1 MGSMSRARRV
11 SGYAVSGVLLGLLA
25 LSPAMPVSAL
35 DQANNTIRVTENQT
49 VEKEF
54 GPLAMSNPAPGVPD
68 PAPKLN
74 TPDACKQAAYC
85 DVIPL
90 EIVLP
95 PTLKKS
101 DEFFVTVSLDWKTD
115 KLPGVKVGEAEYA
128 KPTDVND
135 LDLYVWDDPVNE
147 EGLPTQQSST
157 GALPEKARLF
167 RPAKGKYSI
176 VVFNYLGPNTGYKVK
191 VEYKPEAIV
200 PPFESLNPDFSP
212 VATPPAPFEPPVEVP
227 EPETPT
233 LPIDTSG
240 ADTTPTTVPAPPAEA
255 KPAPL
260 TPVAIDPDPDFTNF
274 ADDAFDDQLAAPTTD
289 VLTEKQVKAVGPPK
303 PTSASSLVFWLAIV
317 PLLLLG
323 GGGFWLSRK
332 GSAVLKVR

>member
-1 MGSMSRARRV
+1 MSASSFRRMA
-11 SGYAVSGVLLGLLA
+11 GFATTGVLLGLLA
-25 LSPAMPVSAL
+25 LSPAVPVSAL
-35 DQANNTIRVTENQT
+35 EQAANTIRVTENQT

-54 GPLAMSNPAPGVPD
+54 GPIPGQNPLPGLPA

-74 TPDACKQAAYC
+74 TPESCRQATFC
-85 DVIPL
+85 DLIPL

-95 PTLKKS
+95 PTLRPA
-101 DEFFVTVSLDWKTD
+101 DEFFVSVALEWKTD

-128 KPTDVND
+128 KEQNVND
-135 LDLYVWDDPVNE
+135 LDLYVWTDPIGEDQEPV
-147 EGLPTQQSST
+147 QASST
-157 GALPEKARLF
+157 AANPEKLRIF
-167 RPAKGKYSI
+167 RPTKGKYAI
-176 VVFNYLGPNTGYKVK
+176 TVFNYAGPNTGYKLR
-191 VEYKPEAIV
+191 VEYKPESIV
-200 PPFESLNPDFSP
+200 PPFESLAPDFMP
-212 VATPPAPFEPPVEVP
+212 VATPPLPFEAPVELT
-227 EPETPT
+227 EPDRPT

-240 ADTTPTTVPAPPAEA
+240 ADTTPTTTPAPPAEA

-274 ADDAFDDQLAAPTTD
+274 ADDAFDEQLAAPSTD
-289 VLTEKQVKAVGPPK
+289 VLTEKQVKTVGPPK
-303 PTSASSLVFWLAIV
+303 PASTSSLVFWLAIV

>member
-1 MGSMSRARRV
+1 MMTTVFPRARRIAGFAA
-11 SGYAVSGVLLGLLA
+11 SGLLLGLLA

-35 DQANNTIRVTENQT
+35 DQAANTIKVTENQT

-54 GPLAMSNPAPGVPD
+54 QPIPGQNPLPGLPA

-74 TPDACKQAAYC
+74 TPESCRQATYC

-90 EIVLP
+90 EVVLP
-95 PTLKKS
+95 PTLKPS
-101 DEFFVTVSLDWKTD
+101 DEFFVSVALEWKTD
-115 KLPGVKVGEAEYA
+115 KLPGIKVGEAEYT
-128 KPTDVND
+128 KEQDVND
-135 LDLYVWDDPVNE
+135 LDLYVWAEPPGEEPV
-147 EGLPTQQSST
+147 QASST
-157 GALPEKARLF
+157 AANPEALRVF
-167 RPAKGKYSI
+167 RPTNGKYSI
-176 VVFNYLGPNTGYKVK
+176 VVFNYAGPNTGYKLK
-191 VEYKPEAIV
+191 VEYKPESII
-200 PPFESLNPDFSP
+200 PPFESLAPDFLP
-212 VATPPAPFEPPVEVP
+212 VAAPPLPFEPPVESP

-233 LPIDTSG
+233 LPVDTSG
-240 ADTTPTTVPAPPAEA
+240 VETPPATAPAPPAEA

-303 PTSASSLVFWLAIV
+303 PASTTSLVFWLAIV
-317 PLLLLG
+317 PLLVLG

-332 GSAVLKVR
+332 GSAVLKLR